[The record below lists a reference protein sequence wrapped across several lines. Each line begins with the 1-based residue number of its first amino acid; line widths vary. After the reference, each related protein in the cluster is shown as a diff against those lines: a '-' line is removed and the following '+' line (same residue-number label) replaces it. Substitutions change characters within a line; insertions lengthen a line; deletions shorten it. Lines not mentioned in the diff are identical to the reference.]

1 MPESTQNAEASS
13 SKIDLTLP
21 GFREDSGKIF
31 IPPTVRHVEKQLRN
45 ERILLLDPLPIQ
57 GLESFL
63 DVGNKLA
70 YGAESPA
77 YRKERVRLF
86 SAIVF
91 AKLTLKICSVQS
103 FSVTGALRLASSFLA
118 RFPPTSSGR
127 SIYVPNPTLPEDLV
141 SLKASGMEIRQF
153 RFLDQKM
160 GGIDW
165 EGLREDLMVS

>member
-77 YRKERVRLF
+77 YRKERVCLI
-86 SAIVF
+86 SPIMF
-91 AKLTLKICSVQS
+91 AKADSEDMLSTVLLGDWCTTPCL
-103 FSVTGALRLASSFLA
+103 F
-118 RFPPTSSGR
+118 FPG
-127 SIYVPNPTLPEDLV
+127 SISAYIEWSID
-141 SLKASGMEIRQF
+141 IRA
-153 RFLDQKM
+153 
-160 GGIDW
+160 
-165 EGLREDLMVS
+165 